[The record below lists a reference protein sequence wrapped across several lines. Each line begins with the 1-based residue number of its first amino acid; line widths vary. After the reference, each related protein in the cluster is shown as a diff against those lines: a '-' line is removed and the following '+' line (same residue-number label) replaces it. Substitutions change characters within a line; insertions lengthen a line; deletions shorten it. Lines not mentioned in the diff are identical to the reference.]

1 MSFRTKKPFSS
12 FHTFLE
18 FPDPGILPGVVVPQ
32 ATYVPTNATD
42 FERLPT
48 IYFAVNN
55 GRSGVRLRDAL
66 RGGANLG
73 LIHAN
78 DTPALAT
85 NTTGRITLSVNVS
98 SIRPRKGWTNQWN
111 HSSGLGIVIG
121 AIKLM
126 L

>member
-1 MSFRTKKPFSS
+1 M
-12 FHTFLE
+12 
-18 FPDPGILPGVVVPQ
+18 VVPQ
-32 ATYVPTNATD
+32 ATYGPTNATD

-48 IYFAVNN
+48 IHFAVNN

-66 RGGANLG
+66 SGGANLG

-78 DTPALAT
+78 NTPALAT
-85 NTTGRITLSVNVS
+85 NNTGRISLRVNVS
-98 SIRPRKGWTNQWN
+98 PIRPRKGCANQWD